1 MVVEVGERLVSPTKE
16 GERVVEV
23 GVFGLGLC
31 SGEATWLV
39 RWNYYNQPIII
50 IIIIIIMIMAGKD
63 ELFYQ
68 PIIIILTPR
77 ICDSS
82 SSSS

>member
-1 MVVEVGERLVSPTKE
+1 MRVGGGTGDGEVELVVEDGERLVSPTKE

-39 RWNYYNQPIII
+39 R
-50 IIIIIIMIMAGKD
+50 
-63 ELFYQ
+63 
-68 PIIIILTPR
+68 
-77 ICDSS
+77 
-82 SSSS
+82 

>member
-1 MVVEVGERLVSPTKE
+1 MRVGGGTGDGEVELVVEVGERLVSPTKE

-50 IIIIIIMIMAGKD
+50 IIIMAGKD
-63 ELFYQ
+63 E
-68 PIIIILTPR
+68 
-77 ICDSS
+77 
-82 SSSS
+82 

>member
-1 MVVEVGERLVSPTKE
+1 MRVGGGTGDGEVELVVEVGERLVSPTKE

-50 IIIIIIMIMAGKD
+50 IIIIIMAGKD
-63 ELFYQ
+63 EL
-68 PIIIILTPR
+68 L
-77 ICDSS
+77 
-82 SSSS
+82 